1 MSTNHVLI
9 KIVLFTNVLFM
20 NSFIEN
26 RSINSSYD
34 VVEHE
39 QIIDENP
46 VLGVWEFLMPEADA
60 PYRKG
65 RIFISKPNDDYQI
78 VISLKTGSLNG
89 QDIKVDNNRINF
101 NINKE
106 GIDRISF
113 VLEVE
118 GDKMI
123 GESYSESGSNEVL
136 AKRQIPVE

>member
-34 VVEHE
+34 VLEHE
-39 QIIDENP
+39 QIIDKNP

-65 RIFISKPNDDYQI
+65 RIFISKPNDVYQV

-89 QDIKVDNNRINF
+89 QDVKVDNNRINF

>member
-1 MSTNHVLI
+1 MNTNHVLI
-9 KIVLFTNVLFM
+9 KIVLFTNVLFI

-26 RSINSSYD
+26 RAMNSSYD
-34 VVEHE
+34 IIEHE
-39 QIIDENP
+39 QIIDKNP

-65 RIFISKPNDDYQI
+65 RIFISKPNEVYQV
-78 VISLKTGSLNG
+78 VISLNTGSLNG
-89 QDIKVDNNRINF
+89 QDVKIDNNRINF

-106 GIDRISF
+106 GVERISF

-123 GESYSESGSNEVL
+123 GDFYSESSSGEVL
-136 AKRQIPVE
+136 AKRQVPLE